1 MATQHESRTHGHP
14 QIAGD
19 GDHAADHVGDL
30 AHGDHDQSDHD
41 HGHDDHGHDDHGHDD
56 HGHAGIHQD
65 HEHGHGGPLGFLT
78 GFFRPHSHDAADS
91 VDDALEGSA
100 EGIRAVKISLVGL
113 GVTAVLQLVIVYF
126 SGSVAL
132 LADTIHNFADAST
145 AIPLWIAFSVGRWP
159 ATRRYTYGY
168 GRAEDLAGVF
178 IVLMI
183 AGSAAVAGWE
193 SVWKLMDPQPMGYVG
208 WVAAAGVVGF
218 LGNELVAQYR
228 IRTGERIG
236 SAALV
241 ADGYHARTDGLTSLA
256 VLAAAG
262 GAWLGYPIVDPL
274 IGLVIT
280 VAILFV
286 LKDAV
291 VQVWRRLMDAIEP
304 DLLERAEAA
313 AAGTSG
319 VLGVSEIR
327 ARWLGHS
334 IVAET
339 RIVADADVSLAQAHD
354 IAEAV
359 RHAMLHAV
367 PKLANVIV
375 HVDPSG
381 FGDDAAHE
389 DLRHHDGPTRKQA
402 HQSALPKPHG

>member
-1 MATQHESRTHGHP
+1 MATHREPHQHVEH
-14 QIAGD
+14 
-19 GDHAADHVGDL
+19 DHA
-30 AHGDHDQSDHD
+30 
-41 HGHDDHGHDDHGHDD
+41 HGHDGALPGHTHHDE
-56 HGHAGIHQD
+56 
-65 HEHGHGGPLGFLT
+65 HEHEHQHSGPFGFLT

-100 EGIRAVKISLVGL
+100 EGIRAVKLSLVGL
-113 GVTAVLQLVIVYF
+113 GITAVLQLAVFWF

-132 LADTIHNFADAST
+132 LADTVHNFADAST
-145 AIPLWIAFSVGRWP
+145 SIPLWIAFSVGRRLP
-159 ATRRYTYGY
+159 TRRYTYGY

-183 AGSAAVAGWE
+183 AGSAALAGWE
-193 SVWKLMDPQPMGYVG
+193 SMWKLLRPEPMEYVG
-208 WVAAAGVVGF
+208 WVAAAGLIGF

-228 IRTGERIG
+228 IRTGQRIG

-262 GAWLGYPIVDPL
+262 GAWLGYPMVDPL

-291 VQVWRRLMDAIEP
+291 LQVWRRLMDAIEP
-304 DLLERAEAA
+304 ELLDRAEAA
-313 AAGTSG
+313 AAQADG
-319 VLGVSEIR
+319 VLAVSEVR

-334 IVAET
+334 IVAQV
-339 RIVADADVSLAQAHD
+339 RIVADAGLTLADAHAV
-354 IAEAV
+354 AEGA

-367 PKLANVIV
+367 PKLADVIV
-375 HVDPSG
+375 HVDPSDLDG
-381 FGDDAAHE
+381 LDAAHNA
-389 DLRHHDGPTRKQA
+389 LRHHQVAEKQRAQTPAPRSPHPHA
-402 HQSALPKPHG
+402 H